1 MDFDDILSAL
11 DDEVKEIMNRDEDD
25 SKNDSSNITNEEA
38 ASEQIKKEILEHS
51 LRLTSNPQV
60 ENTND
65 DDSLDDI
72 DIVWIYN
79 KPTLK

>member
-25 SKNDSSNITNEEA
+25 SKNDSSNITNEDA
-38 ASEQIKKEILEHS
+38 SSEQIKKEILEHS